1 MTVYLLDTHSLV
13 WWWLNRPILSAV
25 ARNML
30 SSTSSELRVSAV
42 TGFEIAQKVRIG
54 KWPEMAESLRSYG
67 SLLDDAE
74 IVELAVTGE
83 QARLAGIMP
92 GEHRDPFDRFIAA
105 QALTEGLIV
114 VTRDPAF
121 AAFGCKTLW

>member
-13 WWWLNRPILSAV
+13 WWWLDRPTLSAR
-25 ARNML
+25 ARDLL
-30 SSTSSELRVSAV
+30 SSTSPDLRVSAV

-54 KWPEMAESLRSYG
+54 KWPEMAESLSIYV
-67 SLLDDAE
+67 SLLDEAD
-74 IVELAVTGE
+74 IVEVAVTGE
-83 QARLAGIMP
+83 QARLAGIMT

-105 QALTEGLIV
+105 QALTRGWTV

-121 AAFGCKTLW
+121 AAFGCKTFW